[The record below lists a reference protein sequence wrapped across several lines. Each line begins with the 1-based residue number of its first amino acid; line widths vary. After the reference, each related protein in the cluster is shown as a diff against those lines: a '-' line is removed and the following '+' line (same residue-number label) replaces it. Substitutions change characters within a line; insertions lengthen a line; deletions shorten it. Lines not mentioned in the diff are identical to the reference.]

1 MNQEMIERAKM
12 GLLQSVLDTDR
23 GSSALIEKRAI
34 IEEAMV
40 CCNTMQCNAKKHK
53 LLFLFH
59 MILVEEQL
67 FF

>member
-12 GLLQSVLDTDR
+12 ELLQPFLDTDR

-40 CCNTMQCNAKKHK
+40 CCNAMQC
-53 LLFLFH
+53 
-59 MILVEEQL
+59 
-67 FF
+67 

>member
-1 MNQEMIERAKM
+1 MNQEMIEIAKM
-12 GLLQSVLDTDR
+12 ALLQSVLDTDR
-23 GSSALIEKRAI
+23 GLSALIEKRAI

-40 CCNTMQCNAKKHK
+40 CCNAKEHK
-53 LLFLFH
+53 LLSLFH